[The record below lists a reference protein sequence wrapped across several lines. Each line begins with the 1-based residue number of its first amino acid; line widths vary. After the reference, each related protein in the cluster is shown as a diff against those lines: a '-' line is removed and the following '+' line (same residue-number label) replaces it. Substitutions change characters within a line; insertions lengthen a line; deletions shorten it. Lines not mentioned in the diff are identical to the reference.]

1 MAQIIVVDDDP
12 TNSMLMKM
20 ILEMDGYEV
29 AACLDANEAK
39 QAITADTVLFVI
51 DVNLARGLSGIDLL
65 NSIRNGQTNAPAG
78 VTVIMTS
85 GDYRREAECR
95 QAGADEFL
103 LKPYKPN
110 ILSVQIQKLLKES
123 I

>member
-20 ILEMDGYEV
+20 ILEMDGYDV

-39 QAITADTVLFVI
+39 QTITSDTELFVI

-65 NSIRNGQTNAPAG
+65 TTIRDGQTNAPAD

-110 ILSVQIQKLLKES
+110 ILSAQIQKLL
-123 I
+123 